1 MIQAENI
8 LKVKKALGEL
18 LAERVMFVPMAFSK
32 GFFCF

>member
-1 MIQAENI
+1 MIQADKN

-32 GFFCF
+32 SFFCF